1 MAAQSVYVHIPF
13 CRAKCGY
20 CDFNSF
26 AGLEGYLAPYVAAL
40 AREIESFRFST
51 SEALPHT
58 DERIYRGERG
68 VRKDLSFISAPSA
81 PIHYTESKY
90 RGSAVSAV
98 EITPHS
104 LSIHPMKVLGK
115 ETRGSTVYFG
125 GGTPSLLSLDQ
136 VQRLLGALFG
146 NAALRLHSKNAEVTL
161 EANPGTLDYD
171 YLRGLRGLG
180 VNRLS
185 LGVQSFDDAL
195 LRAMG
200 RIHSA
205 REALEAYYQAR
216 EAGFDNVNLDLIY
229 GLPGQDLARWND
241 TLSRALALQPDHLSL
256 YALTMEP
263 DTPMGARVASGQLSL
278 PDEDLVADMYV
289 LAEELLEQAGYVHY
303 EISNWAHSETRECRH
318 NLTYWRNQAYVGFGA
333 GAHSYVDGYRY
344 SNVPSPLEYIAR
356 LERGESPVD
365 EMFFTGKET
374 EMAETMMLGLR
385 LTREGVR
392 RAAFRERFGREL
404 DEAYAAP
411 IQELVALGLLEDLG
425 EPIRLTPRGRLLGN
439 EAFARFL

>member
-1 MAAQSVYVHIPF
+1 MAIEEIAKTISVYIHIPF
-13 CRAKCGY
+13 CRAKCAY

-40 AREIESFRFST
+40 AREIESFHFST
-51 SEALPHT
+51 SEALPQT

-68 VRKDLSFISAPSA
+68 VRKDLSFISAPL
-81 PIHYTESKY
+81 
-90 RGSAVSAV
+90 AVSAV
-98 EITPHS
+98 EIRPHS
-104 LSIHPMKVLGK
+104 SGIHPTKVLRK
-115 ETRGSTVYFG
+115 ETRVSTVYFG
-125 GGTPSLLSLDQ
+125 GGTPSLLSLGQ
-136 VQRLLGALFG
+136 VQRLLGALSS
-146 NAALRLHSKNAEVTL
+146 LLVENAEITL
-161 EANPGTLDYD
+161 EANPGTLDYE

-195 LRAMG
+195 LRTMG

-205 REALEAYYQAR
+205 REALEAYHQAR

-229 GLPGQDLARWND
+229 GLPGQDLARWKD

-256 YALTMEP
+256 YALTLEP
-263 DTPMGARVASGQLSL
+263 PTPMGARVASGQLSL
-278 PDEDLVADMYV
+278 PDEDVVADMYV

-303 EISNWAHSETRECRH
+303 EISNWAHSATRECRH
-318 NLTYWRNQAYVGFGA
+318 NLACWRNQAYVGFGA
-333 GAHSYVDGYRY
+333 GAHSYLNGYRY
-344 SNVPSPLEYIAR
+344 HNVPSPLEYIAR

-365 EMFFTGKET
+365 GGSFTSKET

-385 LTREGVR
+385 LTQEGVR
-392 RAAFRERFGREL
+392 RAFFRERFGQEL

-425 EPIRLTPRGRLLGN
+425 EAIRLTPRGRLLGN

>member
-1 MAAQSVYVHIPF
+1 VLGLTAQSVYIHIPF
-13 CRAKCGY
+13 CRAKCAY
-20 CDFNSF
+20 CDFDSF

-40 AREIESFRFST
+40 VREIESFLNPKSQI
-51 SEALPHT
+51 AN
-58 DERIYRGERG
+58 
-68 VRKDLSFISAPSA
+68 RK
-81 PIHYTESKY
+81 SKTK
-90 RGSAVSAV
+90 VS
-98 EITPHS
+98 
-104 LSIHPMKVLGK
+104 GK
-115 ETRGSTVYFG
+115 ETRVSTVYFG
-125 GGTPSLLSLDQ
+125 GGTPSLLSLSQ
-136 VQRLLGALFG
+136 VQRLLGALDS
-146 NAALRLHSKNAEVTL
+146 LLVKNAEVTL
-161 EANPGTLDYD
+161 EANPGTVDYD

-229 GLPGQDLARWND
+229 GLPGPPDVPELNSGISGEGYLARWND
-241 TLSRALALQPDHLSL
+241 TLSKALALQPDHLSL
-256 YALTMEP
+256 YALTLEP
-263 DTPMGARVASGQLSL
+263 NTPMGAAVASGQLSL

-303 EISNWAHSETRECRH
+303 EISNWAHSETKECRH

-333 GAHSYVDGYRY
+333 GAHSYLNGYRY
-344 SNVPSPLEYIAR
+344 HNVLSPLEYIAR

-365 EMFFTGKET
+365 EVSFTSKET

-385 LTREGVR
+385 LTRVGVR
-392 RAAFRERFGREL
+392 RAAFRERFGQEL

-425 EPIRLTPRGRLLGN
+425 EAIRLTPRGRLLGN